1 MTAGTCRRLRRQL
14 NLGRIRRL
22 LGRLTAS
29 VLDVRSHS
37 LTYSRQSAMEDW
49 LGVFQHQLAGGG
61 DDGRDDQLMPSA
73 MLEEL
78 EGLVRG
84 ADAGLDPP
92 NRFHWKV
99 LRDELASTQSAL
111 GSATLAAT
119 TKAWAALERALVAGG
134 PPQDAAQAG
143 PLRDAIADTRRALGD
158 PAVRQAAWDD
168 ALEAHQDDADP
179 ESSEAR
185 IRVLADLCVVVGHD
199 WKSLSDRLAQAIN
212 DNIIALVA
220 LGWPQPTDY
229 APTGMHDPAGLP
241 MDQRLAVCRK
251 GLASAAPY
259 GPLVAWVGFDNAH
272 LDAPYAQRGPLELW
286 PGAAVPDGPT
296 RGPGGERP
304 AELSHPYCDM
314 YFPDDL
320 EHPWVLMRLELGD
333 GFRAGAVQQA
343 RDLARTLVL
352 LPDEQ
357 SGWQLMDGAAIFSST
372 WLGGKSIK
380 PSRRREQFERDRRRD
395 RVERDITA
403 ESLLNVDASF
413 LGRVAQRHQVDRA
426 AADLQWWD
434 SLDVIPD
441 TAQRT
446 ALAVR
451 LLERRL
457 PISEAANLS
466 AKVRHM
472 WSERASWWL
481 RDTWAYQQLV
491 FEMQDAVFETIS
503 QLEHPWHPAH
513 ARLAELRDRI
523 IPSQPKGRYLLH
535 LDRAAR
541 HMAELG
547 DTLEPYEM
555 AHRIVLATAAH
566 LKDGPAA
573 SVRLAEYRRRFDLL
587 LARANRMRN
596 ATLHGGEIAGP
607 VADSVAPFAMWMAG
621 VVVTEELE
629 ALRHEESLAESL
641 QRLRRLRQQQLT
653 RLNDGQQ
660 PIGVFWSRDSTA
672 GGDGTGEP

>member
-1 MTAGTCRRLRRQL
+1 MP
-14 NLGRIRRL
+14 
-22 LGRLTAS
+22 GRLTAS
-29 VLDVRSHS
+29 VPDVRSHS
-37 LTYSRQSAMEDW
+37 LTYSRQSAMDDW
-49 LGVFQHQLAGGG
+49 LGVFQHQLAGRG
-61 DDGRDDQLMPSA
+61 DDGRDDLLMPSA
-73 MLEEL
+73 VLEEL

-92 NRFHWKV
+92 NQFHWKA

-111 GSATLAAT
+111 GPTTLAVT
-119 TKAWAALERALVAGG
+119 TEGWAALERALAASR
-134 PPQDAAQAG
+134 PPRDAAQAE
-143 PLRDAIADTRRALGD
+143 PLRDAIAVIRRALSE

-168 ALEAHQDDADP
+168 ALNAHKDDADP
-179 ESSEAR
+179 ERSEAR
-185 IRVLADLCVVVGHD
+185 IRVLGDLCAFVGHD

-220 LGWPQPTDY
+220 LGWPKPTDY

-241 MDQRLAVCRK
+241 MHQRLAVCRK

-272 LDAPYAQRGPLELW
+272 LDAPYAKRGPMELW
-286 PGAAVPDGPT
+286 PGSAVPDGLT

-314 YFPDDL
+314 YFPDNL
-320 EHPWVLMRLELGD
+320 GHPWVLMRLELGD

-357 SGWQLMDGAAIFSST
+357 SGWQLMDGAAIFAGT
-372 WLGGKSIK
+372 WLGGERIE
-380 PSRRREQFERDRRRD
+380 PVHHREQFERDRLQD

-403 ESLLNVDASF
+403 ESLLRVDGAF
-413 LGRVAQRHQVDRA
+413 LDRVAQRHPLVDQA

-434 SLDVIPD
+434 SLDAIPD

-457 PISEAANLS
+457 PISEASNLPM
-466 AKVRHM
+466 KVRRM

-491 FEMQDAVFETIS
+491 SEMQDAVFETIS

-513 ARLAELRDRI
+513 DRLAELRDRV

-555 AHRIVLATAAH
+555 ARRIVLATAAH

-573 SVRLAEYRRRFDLL
+573 SARLAEYRRRFDLL
-587 LARANRMRN
+587 LARANRTRN

-607 VADSVAPFAMWMAG
+607 VADSVAPFATWMAG

-629 ALRHEESLAESL
+629 ALRHEGSLAESL
-641 QRLRRLRQQQLT
+641 QRLRQLRQKQLA
-653 RLNDGQQ
+653 RLNDDQQ
-660 PIGVFWSRDSTA
+660 PIDVLWSNDSNR
-672 GGDGTGEP
+672 